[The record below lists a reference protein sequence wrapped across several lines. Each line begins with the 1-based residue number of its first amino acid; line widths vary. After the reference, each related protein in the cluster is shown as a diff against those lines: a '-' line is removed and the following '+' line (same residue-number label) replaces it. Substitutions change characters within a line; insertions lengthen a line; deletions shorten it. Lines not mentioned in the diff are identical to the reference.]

1 MAEEVLK
8 VTRHPN
14 YAVLTLN
21 RPEKRNALNKPVLEA
36 LNNALAKFEGDHEI
50 RALLLR
56 GEGARVFARESI

>member
-21 RPEKRNALNKPVLEA
+21 RPKSATL
-36 LNNALAKFEGDHEI
+36 
-50 RALLLR
+50 
-56 GEGARVFARESI
+56 SISR